1 MHSNSHYKVCA
12 LLFAEDYEL
21 ALEMDK
27 VQEQALLR
35 RGHKAE
41 ALSVSAE
48 VGTATAVD
56 LSQLQSVSPAGL
68 LQRAPW

>member
-1 MHSNSHYKVCA
+1 MHADLHYEVCA

-27 VQEQALLR
+27 VQERALLR

-41 ALSVSAE
+41 APGVSAE
-48 VGTATAVD
+48 AGTATAVD

-68 LQRAPW
+68 QRAQW